1 VTKASEVDIAVV
13 GGGLVGTPLAIML
26 ARLGW
31 SVALLEQHNT
41 KQVAKSTHVTTDTKA
56 DVRSKGFTA
65 LSASTINALDKH
77 QLWLKASVDASAIR
91 QVHVS
96 HKGYF
101 GSTVI
106 DSKSYSLA
114 ALGQVVDNAAF
125 LASFDSGLQ
134 SSSIIQLTGATVNQ
148 VQYEHDAA
156 SVHYQ
161 RDNQTHQLRC
171 RLVIA
176 VDGVSSSLRDAAG
189 IATKHTDYDQ
199 VGVLGVVK
207 LSQAHQQVAYER
219 FTPSGP
225 LALLP
230 RPNDHASF
238 VYCINPDQREALASM
253 NDTEFLNELQEAFG
267 FRLGRFL
274 SVGQRFLTPL
284 VRIEA
289 AQQVGPRLLLMG
301 NAMRL
306 LHPVAGQ
313 GYNLAMRDAVCLLD
327 ILNDTQSDPGEV
339 STLNAFAQSRM
350 DDHKAV
356 VRMTD
361 ALARTFRGTAA
372 PIAHMRALGL
382 LGLDRIPALKDRFA
396 QHSMGHR

>member
-1 VTKASEVDIAVV
+1 MSESSRVDIAVV
-13 GGGLVGTPLAIML
+13 GGGLVGTPVAIML

-31 SVALLEQHNT
+31 SVALLEQHN
-41 KQVAKSTHVTTDTKA
+41 KQTSNNNGANA
-56 DVRSKGFTA
+56 QGRGKGFTA
-65 LSASTINALDKH
+65 LSAATVDALQTH
-77 QLWLKASVDASAIR
+77 QLWDKASVDACAIR

-106 DSKSYSLA
+106 DSESYSLQ

-125 LASFDSGLQ
+125 LASFETALQ
-134 SSSIIQLTGATVNQ
+134 SSSVIRFDGASVNQ
-148 VQYEHDAA
+148 VHYHQDVAD
-156 SVHYQ
+156 VHYQ
-161 RDNQTHQLRC
+161 RDNQSRSLQC

-176 VDGVSSSLRDAAG
+176 VDGVSSSLREAAG
-189 IATKHTDYDQ
+189 ITTRHTDYDQ

-207 LSQAHQQVAYER
+207 LSQAHEEVAYER

-230 RPNDHASF
+230 RPNNQASF
-238 VYCINPDQREALASM
+238 VYCIGPDQREAMAAMNHVDFLA
-253 NDTEFLNELQEAFG
+253 ELQRAFG
-267 FRLGRFL
+267 YRLGQFL
-274 SVGQRFLTPL
+274 SVGPRFFTPL

-289 AQQVGPRLLLMG
+289 TRQVGPRLLLMG

-313 GYNLAMRDAVCLLD
+313 GYNLAVRDVVGLLNT
-327 ILNDTQSDPGEV
+327 LKDTQSDPGDANAL
-339 STLNAFAQSRM
+339 SAFAQSRQA
-350 DDHKAV
+350 DHKAV

-361 ALARTFRGTAA
+361 ALARTFRGSAA
-372 PIAHMRALGL
+372 PIAHLRALGL
-382 LGLDRIPALKDRFA
+382 LGLDRIPVLKKQFA
-396 QHSMGHR
+396 RHSMGHR